1 MEAWGRMFFVALAA
15 LALAGCEGGAREV
28 DFTPQRAISS
38 DINASLDHGPT
49 AARPGMISSEE
60 PQGAFPWD
68 IGESR
73 Q

>member
-1 MEAWGRMFFVALAA
+1 MGWWGRMLIVALGAA
-15 LALAGCEGGAREV
+15 ALAGCDNGAREV

-38 DINASLDHGPT
+38 DIDASLNHGPT
-49 AARPGMISSEE
+49 ASKPGMSSSEE

-68 IGESR
+68 IGQSR

>member
-1 MEAWGRMFFVALAA
+1 MGIWGRLLFIALCAG
-15 LALAGCEGGAREV
+15 ALAGCDGGGREV

-38 DINASLDHGPT
+38 DIDASLNHGPT
-49 AARPGMISSEE
+49 ASSPGMSTSEE

-68 IGESR
+68 IGQSR

>member
-1 MEAWGRMFFVALAA
+1 MGVWGRMLFVVFGAWALV
-15 LALAGCEGGAREV
+15 GCEGGAREV

-38 DINASLDHGPT
+38 DIDASLNHGPT
-49 AARPGMISSEE
+49 ASTPGMSSSEE

-68 IGESR
+68 IGQSR